1 MLLRKNMKQN
11 KKNKVLKTIKKVVV
25 IGLGYVGLPTMV
37 AINKTDLYETLG
49 FDVDKNKIKKI
60 KSGLNPVEDKD
71 VTLYLRDFK
80 LNVTSLESKLI
91 DHDVFIICVP
101 TPVDED
107 YEPNYTIVEKAVSM
121 VSKYLKKG
129 NHIVLES
136 TVNPGTCEER
146 LLPIIE
152 KISGLKVGKD
162 INLAHCPERINPGDP
177 RWTVYNINRNIGSI
191 NKTFNKQIADFY
203 RTFIIDAKVN
213 EVNSLKVAE
222 ATKIIENTFRDINIA
237 YVNELAMSF
246 DAMGIDLK
254 ETIEAASNK
263 PFAFMPHWPGCG
275 VGGHCIAVDPYY
287 LIKRAALSGFD
298 HRFLKVA
305 REINNGM
312 PQYTVNKL
320 IKEMENLKMPLKKTK
335 VVLLGLTYKANIGD
349 LRESPSLKI
358 KEILESMGVDLMVY
372 DPYVKSDFNNL
383 LEAVN
388 GSRAIIIGTAHQE
401 FINNLPPILE
411 KSKVKIIIDGKNC
424 LDKNEIIKKN
434 IVYKGI
440 GR

>member
-1 MLLRKNMKQN
+1 MN
-11 KKNKVLKTIKKVVV
+11 KSKKIKKVAV
-25 IGLGYVGLPTMV
+25 IGLGYVGLPATV
-37 AINKTDLYETLG
+37 AISKTNLYEVIG
-49 FDVDKNKIKKI
+49 FDVDKNKINKI
-60 KSGLNPVEDKD
+60 KSGINPVEDKD
-71 VTLYLRDFK
+71 VSLYLRDNK
-80 LNVTSLESKLI
+80 LNVSSLEEKLA
-91 DHDVFIICVP
+91 DNDVFIICVP

-107 YEPNYTIVEKAVSM
+107 YEPNYSIVEKAVAL
-121 VSKYLKKG
+121 VSKYVKKG

-146 LLPIIE
+146 LIPIIE

-191 NKTFNKQIADFY
+191 NKKFNKEIADFY
-203 RTFIIDAKVN
+203 RSFVIDAKVN
-213 EVNSLKVAE
+213 EVNCLKVAE
-222 ATKIIENTFRDINIA
+222 ATKIVENTFRDINIA

-298 HRFLKVA
+298 HRFLKIA

-312 PQYTVNKL
+312 PQYTVDKL
-320 IKEMENLKMPLKKTK
+320 IKEMEKIKMPLKKNQ
-335 VVLLGLTYKANIGD
+335 GNSFRFD
-349 LRESPSLKI
+349 L
-358 KEILESMGVDLMVY
+358 
-372 DPYVKSDFNNL
+372 
-383 LEAVN
+383 
-388 GSRAIIIGTAHQE
+388 
-401 FINNLPPILE
+401 
-411 KSKVKIIIDGKNC
+411 
-424 LDKNEIIKKN
+424 
-434 IVYKGI
+434 
-440 GR
+440 

>member
-1 MLLRKNMKQN
+1 MK
-11 KKNKVLKTIKKVVV
+11 KIKKITV
-25 IGLGYVGLPTMV
+25 IGLGYVGLPAMV
-37 AINKTDLYETLG
+37 AIAKTNLYEVVG
-49 FDVDKNKIKKI
+49 FDVDKNKINKI
-60 KSGLNPVEDKD
+60 KSGINPVEDKD
-71 VTLYLRDFK
+71 VSLYLRDNK
-80 LNVTSLESKLI
+80 LNVSLSEEKLANS
-91 DHDVFIICVP
+91 DVFIICVP

-107 YEPNYTIVEKAVSM
+107 YEPNYSIVEKAVAL
-121 VSKYLKKG
+121 VSKYVKKG

-152 KISGLKVGKD
+152 KISGLKIGRD

-191 NKTFNKQIADFY
+191 NKKFNKEIADFY
-203 RTFIIDAKVN
+203 RSFVIDAKVN
-213 EVNSLKVAE
+213 EVNCLKVAE
-222 ATKIIENTFRDINIA
+222 ATKIVENTFRDINIA

-298 HRFLKVA
+298 HKFLKIA
-305 REINNGM
+305 REINNSM
-312 PQYTVNKL
+312 PQYTVDKL
-320 IKEMENLKMPLKKTK
+320 IKEMKKLKMPIKKTK
-335 VVLLGLTYKANIGD
+335 VILLGLTYKANVSD

-358 KEILESMGVDLMVY
+358 KEILESMGVNLSVY
-372 DPYVKSDFNNL
+372 DPFIGSDFKNL
-383 LEAVN
+383 EEAVD
-388 GSRAIIIGTAHQE
+388 GAKAIIIGTAHQE
-401 FINNLPPILE
+401 FINSLSLILQR
-411 KSKVKIIIDGKNC
+411 SRVKIVIDGKNC
-424 LDKNEIIKKN
+424 LDKDEIKKMG
-434 IVYKGI
+434 IIYRGI